1 MAARNYSVRSME
13 FGDSGAPVVS
23 MDGRLYGIF
32 VVAGDNRNVGLMGYL
47 PMDVI
52 LQVLGYAY
60 GLAPA

>member
-1 MAARNYSVRSME
+1 ME

-52 LQVLGYAY
+52 LQDLGYAY